1 VFHNDS
7 ALFVNENHYYYHY
20 QQIIN
25 PEFTFFVTSS
35 GTAGKPT
42 GQVATQPLLI
52 YVPISG
58 KCPYYFESTCLSQES
73 HMSQSRPLEGLRV
86 VELGQLL
93 AGPFAGTV
101 LGYFGAEVIKV
112 EPPTGDPIRQWRE
125 VRNGMS
131 LWYHS
136 LARNKKSV
144 TLDLKSDKGRELAFD
159 LLTKADVVI
168 ENFRPGAME
177 SWGLG
182 PEQVKAKNPGIIYA
196 RISGYGQSGPFSE
209 KPGYASV
216 TEGYGGFRY
225 INGEPGKAPVRPNI
239 SLGDTV
245 AAIHA
250 ALGVALALIERN
262 KSGKGQVVD
271 VALYESIFNL
281 LEGIVPEF
289 DGAGVVREPSGTT
302 ITGIVPTNTY
312 LCSDEKHVV
321 IGGNGD
327 SIFKRLMTEA
337 GREDMANDPELE
349 HNQGRVTH
357 EQKIDDALAKWCSEH
372 TSAEIISKLEAAR
385 VPVGP
390 IYSVEDMMT
399 DPHYIA
405 RGMFETVEIDGEP
418 LKIPAIMPKLS
429 DTPGRTDWP
438 GAKIGQHNAEILGD
452 LLGLSED
459 ELSGLSSD
467 GVTC

>member
-1 VFHNDS
+1 M
-7 ALFVNENHYYYHY
+7 
-20 QQIIN
+20 
-25 PEFTFFVTSS
+25 
-35 GTAGKPT
+35 
-42 GQVATQPLLI
+42 TQ
-52 YVPISG
+52 
-58 KCPYYFESTCLSQES
+58 E
-73 HMSQSRPLEGLRV
+73 RPLEGLRV
-86 VELGQLL
+86 VEMGQLL

-101 LGYFGAEVIKV
+101 MGYFGAEVIKV

-125 VRNGMS
+125 VRDGMS

-144 TLDLKSDKGRELAFD
+144 TLDLKTDRGRELAFE
-159 LLTKADVVI
+159 LLSKADVVV

-182 PEQVKAKNPGIIYA
+182 PDAVKAVNPGIIYA
-196 RISGYGQSGPFSE
+196 RISGYGQTGPFSE

-250 ALGVALALIERN
+250 ALGVLLAVIQRHKTGL
-262 KSGKGQVVD
+262 GQVVD
-271 VALYESIFNL
+271 VALYEAVFNL
-281 LEGIVPEF
+281 LEGIVPEY

-312 LCSDEKHVV
+312 LCGDGKYVV

-327 SIFKRLMTEA
+327 SIFKRLMREA
-337 GREDMANDPELE
+337 GREDMADDPELAQ
-349 HNQGRVTH
+349 NPGRVIH
-357 EQKIDDALAKWCSEH
+357 QERIDQALSDWCSAH
-372 TSAEIISKLEAAR
+372 TSVEIIQRLEDAK

-399 DPHYIA
+399 DPHYNA
-405 RGMFETVEIDGEP
+405 RGMFESVDVNGAP
-418 LKIPAIMPKLS
+418 LKIPAIAPKLS
-429 DTPGRTDWP
+429 ETPGRTDWP
-438 GAKIGQHNAEILGD
+438 GAKIGAHNQEILGG
-452 LLGLSED
+452 LLGLSPEQLK
-459 ELSGLSSD
+459 ELKQQGI
-467 GVTC
+467 TH

>member
-1 VFHNDS
+1 MNTD
-7 ALFVNENHYYYHY
+7 
-20 QQIIN
+20 
-25 PEFTFFVTSS
+25 
-35 GTAGKPT
+35 
-42 GQVATQPLLI
+42 
-52 YVPISG
+52 
-58 KCPYYFESTCLSQES
+58 
-73 HMSQSRPLEGLRV
+73 RPLEGLRV
-86 VELGQLL
+86 VEMGQLL

-125 VRNGMS
+125 VRDGMS

-144 TLDLKSDKGRELAFD
+144 TLDLKSDKGREIAFD
-159 LLTKADVVI
+159 LLTKADVVV

-182 PEQVKAKNPGIIYA
+182 PEDVKPHNPGIIYA
-196 RISGYGQSGPFSE
+196 RISGYGQTGPFSE

-225 INGEPGKAPVRPNI
+225 INGEPGKPPIRPNI
-239 SLGDTV
+239 SLGDTA
-245 AAIHA
+245 AAIQA
-250 ALGVALALIERN
+250 AMGVLLAVIQRQ
-262 KSGKGQVVD
+262 KTGSGQVVD
-271 VALYESIFNL
+271 VALYEAIFNM
-281 LEGIVPEF
+281 LEGIVPEY

-312 LCSDEKHVV
+312 LCSDGKHVV

-327 SIFKRLMTEA
+327 SIFKRLMKEA
-337 GREDMANDPELE
+337 GREDMAEDPELE
-349 HNQGRVTH
+349 HNPGRVIH
-357 EQKIDDALAKWCSEH
+357 QERIDQALADWCQQHS
-372 TSAEIISKLEAAR
+372 SADIIAKLEAAR

-405 RGMFETVEIDGEP
+405 RGMFEEVDVNGKA
-418 LKIPAIMPKLS
+418 LKIPAISPKLS

-438 GAKIGQHNAEILGD
+438 GAQIGAHNQEILGD
-452 LLGLSED
+452 LLGLSPETL
-459 ELSGLSSD
+459 EQLHQD
-467 GVTC
+467 GITN